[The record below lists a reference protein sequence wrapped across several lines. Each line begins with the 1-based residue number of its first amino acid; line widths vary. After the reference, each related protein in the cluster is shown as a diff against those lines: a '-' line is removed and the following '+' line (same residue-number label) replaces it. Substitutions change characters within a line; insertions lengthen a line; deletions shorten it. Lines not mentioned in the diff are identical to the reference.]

1 MAPLYQA
8 PNADGCARVGE
19 NMMTRFYFH
28 LTSKQD
34 NIPDDSGKELDT
46 LIAAYDHARV
56 LIDKILF
63 HVGYD
68 DADLWKVVI
77 SNDDDDA
84 QMIVPFAV
92 SHAVRSQR
100 RGTT

>member
-1 MAPLYQA
+1 M
-8 PNADGCARVGE
+8 
-19 NMMTRFYFH
+19 
-28 LTSKQD
+28 
-34 NIPDDSGKELDT
+34 DT
-46 LIAAYDHARV
+46 LAPCGLGPV
-56 LIDKILF
+56 
-63 HVGYD
+63 

-92 SHAVRSQR
+92 SHAVQR